1 MEIKQR
7 DRGYE
12 VVDVQQRLAALGYD
26 IGTTGVDGFF
36 GKWTEI
42 GVRAFQKDRE
52 LPETGTIDEETWR
65 QMVYATYRFGSR
77 ALYLR
82 APFFKGDDIHQLQL
96 WLNSIGFRTEPVD
109 GIFGP
114 STERAVREFQDNVGL
129 ATDGIVGP
137 ASLAALHNLRSILDL
152 SQEPV
157 FSDLETPDSVV
168 SLLQD
173 RQIAIGCPTPQKHD
187 WLAPQGNK
195 QLICVDLAHRLS
207 NLLEILGAQIHFF
220 KLGHEPLIDG
230 EVAILFEPGDDQ
242 MKKGSLGLQFDQT
255 SKSSKMLATHIISA
269 LETSLE
275 EEITEIISYE
285 GESLGKPGAVILLSD
300 LAALS
305 TGANLKKDVFKQK
318 IAGAILDGLKNLIAS
333 FDPLDLR

>member
-12 VVDVQQRLAALGYD
+12 VVDIQQRLAALGYD

-36 GKWTEI
+36 GKWTDI
-42 GVRAFQKDRE
+42 AVRAFQKDRE
-52 LPETGTIDEETWR
+52 LSETGVIDEETWR

-82 APFFKGDDIHQLQL
+82 APFFRGDDVHQLQL

-114 STERAVREFQDNVGL
+114 STERAVREFQENVGL
-129 ATDGIVGP
+129 AADGIVGP

-152 SQEPV
+152 NQDS
-157 FSDLETPDSVV
+157 FLSDLESPDSVV

-173 RQIAIGCPTPQKHD
+173 RQIAIGCPTPLKHD
-187 WLAPQGNK
+187 WLAPQGSK
-195 QLICVDLAHRLS
+195 QLVCADLAHRLS
-207 NLLEILGAQIHFF
+207 NLLEILGAKIHFF
-220 KLGHEPLIDG
+220 TLGREPLGDA
-230 EVAILFEPGDDQ
+230 EVVILFEPGGDR
-242 MKKGSLGLQFDQT
+242 MKKGSLGLRFDQT
-255 SKSSKMLATHIISA
+255 SEDSKMLATYINSA

-300 LAALS
+300 FVAFS

-318 IAGAILDGLKNLIAS
+318 IAGAILDGLKNLMAS
-333 FDPLDLR
+333 SDPSDLS

>member
-12 VVDVQQRLAALGYD
+12 VVDIQQRLAALGYD
-26 IGTTGVDGFF
+26 IGITGVDGFF

-42 GVRAFQKDRE
+42 AVKAFQKDRD
-52 LPETGTIDEETWR
+52 LSETGIIDEQTWR

-82 APFFKGDDIHQLQL
+82 APFFRGDDIHQLQL

-114 STERAVREFQDNVGL
+114 STERAVREFQENVGL

-152 SQEPV
+152 SQDSVP
-157 FSDLETPDSVV
+157 SDLESPDSVV

-173 RQIAIGCPTPQKHD
+173 RQIAIGCPTPHKHD
-187 WLAPQGNK
+187 WLAPHGNK
-195 QLICVDLAHRLS
+195 QLICADLAHRLS

-220 KLGHEPLIDG
+220 KIGRDPLIDG
-230 EVAILFEPGDDQ
+230 EVAVLFEPGGDR

-255 SKSSKMLATHIISA
+255 SKDSKMLATHIIMA
-269 LETSLE
+269 LETALE

-285 GESLGKPGAVILLSD
+285 GKSLGKPGAVVLLSD
-300 LAALS
+300 LPALS

-318 IAGAILDGLKNLIAS
+318 IAGAVLDGLKNLMAS
-333 FDPLDLR
+333 PDPL